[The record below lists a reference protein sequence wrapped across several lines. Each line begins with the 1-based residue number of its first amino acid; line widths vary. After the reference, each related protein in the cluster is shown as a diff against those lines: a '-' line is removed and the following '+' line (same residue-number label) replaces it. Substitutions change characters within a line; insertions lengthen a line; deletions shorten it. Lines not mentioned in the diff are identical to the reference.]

1 MQVTS
6 LRYTVGQKTEI
17 VFTILQESELLLQQ
31 AYVGPLGLNNKKHDI
46 LKDTSRER
54 INAS

>member
-1 MQVTS
+1 VQVTS